1 VKRAPS
7 RINPVF
13 VFAFKPGFKP
23 AVKQTFLSV
32 VPPRSLPILGHDQA
46 SRAISEKGDT
56 DILVCF
62 AGLND
67 SEVQTGMSVSL
78 SNLGHDQASRAISEK
93 GDTDIPVCSAGLNAS
108 EVQTGMSASLSILG
122 HDQASRA
129 ISEMV
134 VQTFLSVLLG

>member
-1 VKRAPS
+1 
-7 RINPVF
+7 
-13 VFAFKPGFKP
+13 
-23 AVKQTFLSV
+23 
-32 VPPRSLPILGHDQA
+32 
-46 SRAISEKGDT
+46 
-56 DILVCF
+56 
-62 AGLND
+62 
-67 SEVQTGMSVSL
+67 MSVSL